1 MFDLEQHIEDWR
13 RQLLQ
18 RESVAP
24 TEVEEL
30 ESHLRETVDEL
41 VAIVEPDEAFLLAS
55 RRVGSPDAIALEF
68 SKINGARTWTRRT
81 QWMLAGYLV
90 LSLGL
95 GFLGAISRGGM
106 LLATGL
112 GAPFWIAGAISCLGL
127 VGGIFAMMYWAW
139 SVTNGNSLGLQT
151 FASRIANYAKTSRRW
166 WVVFAVLF
174 LIISNAGISFLSTMY
189 SAWFLGPQQL
199 GTVAVLSSMTSWTGS
214 LILFGSITTLLC
226 WLINHDGRSDDQ
238 RGSLTQSK
246 MLIAAALVAVLVF
259 ATYGLALAGMPLLYG
274 PQFAIN

>member
-13 RQLLQ
+13 GQLLQ

-41 VAIVEPDEAFLLAS
+41 AAVIEPDEAFLLAT

-139 SVTNGNSLGLQT
+139 SVTNGNSLGVQG
-151 FASRIANYAKTSRRW
+151 FASRIASYAKTRRRW
-166 WVVFAVLF
+166 WVVAAVLF
-174 LIISNAGISFLSTMY
+174 LLISKAGIGFLSTMY
-189 SAWFLGPQQL
+189 SAWFLGDQQL
-199 GTVAVLSSMTSWTGS
+199 GTVAALSTLTGLTSS
-214 LILFGSITTLLC
+214 LILFGAITTQLC
-226 WLINHDGRSDDQ
+226 WLVNHDGQ
-238 RGSLTQSK
+238 RGSPSRSR
-246 MLIAAALVAVLVF
+246 MLITATLVAVLVF
-259 ATYGLALAGMPLLYG
+259 ATYGLTLAGMPLLFG